1 MNIPETIHIND
12 ARRIIYHSQQLTP
25 KKKSETV
32 NKIDLYKI
40 IEKLSYLQID
50 TISVVE
56 RSHHHILW
64 SRMPGYKKEMLD
76 ELLEKDKLIFEY
88 WSHAAAFLPMSDYK
102 FSLIRKRS
110 FAKKNKTWR
119 SDYKKIVKYV
129 LDRIKSEGPLQSR
142 DFEDKKTGDSGWW
155 NWKPSKDALDY
166 LFHTGELM
174 ISKRKG
180 FQKVYDLTERVLP
193 DFADTNIP
201 SESEFYKYLIN
212 RSVNSNG
219 ITRKNEILYLRRVD
233 KRKFDIAL
241 KELLEE
247 KIIAKISVAGIDN
260 DFFYTSKENL
270 EILSLKRPVKIINIL
285 SPFDNFIIQRKRL
298 KELFDFDYQIECYV
312 PEAKRKYGYFC
323 LPVMHGDK
331 FIGRIDA
338 KAFRDKNT
346 FVIKNQY
353 FENDAELK
361 LEMNRKYLNKITE
374 FAKFNNCKK
383 VEGI

>member
-32 NKIDLYKI
+32 NKINLYKI

-119 SDYKKIVKYV
+119 SDYKKLVKYV